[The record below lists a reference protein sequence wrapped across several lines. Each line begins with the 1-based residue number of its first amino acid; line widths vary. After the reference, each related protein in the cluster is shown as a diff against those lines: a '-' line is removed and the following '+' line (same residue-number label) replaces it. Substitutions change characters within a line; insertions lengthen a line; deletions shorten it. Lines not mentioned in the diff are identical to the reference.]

1 MSKRRIS
8 ETLHIDGARIRCTS
22 CGHDL
27 AAAGTNWKPHAAVSA
42 APLKSLPGAGLGVE
56 ARAIVRRFAC
66 PKCATLLDSETA
78 LPEDPYLE
86 DIVAA

>member
-1 MSKRRIS
+1 MTRRRIS
-8 ETLHIDGARIRCTS
+8 ETLHVANGRICCTG

-27 AAAGTNWKPHAAVSA
+27 AAAGTTWKPAAAVSA
-42 APLKSLPGAGLGVE
+42 TPLNSLPGAGMGVE
-56 ARAIVRRFAC
+56 ARAVIRRFAC
-66 PKCATLLDSETA
+66 PRCATLLDSETA

>member
-8 ETLHIDGARIRCTS
+8 ETLHIAAGRICCS
-22 CGHDL
+22 NCGHDL
-27 AAAGTNWKPHAAVSA
+27 APAGSNWKTAAAVSA
-42 APLKSLPGAGLGVE
+42 APLKSLPGAGLGIE
-56 ARAIVRRFAC
+56 TRAIVRRFAC